1 MQSVISYE
9 AHVAT
14 KFDFYEYTN
23 IWRLQVL
30 DLEIIKTDCELVR
43 AIK

>member
-1 MQSVISYE
+1 M
-9 AHVAT
+9 AT

-23 IWRLQVL
+23 IRRLQVL
-30 DLEIIKTDCELVR
+30 DLQIIKTDCELER